1 MNIMPEI
8 DLAEIR
14 NRLAPVALEVDSILL
29 DPNNPRLAEARGTVE
44 PEDHI
49 DENEVQRDTLGRL
62 KGTGGTDLDDL
73 RASIATVGFLPIS
86 FLIVRKHFKSG
97 SNKYV
102 VVEGNRRVA
111 TIKWI
116 IREAP
121 PGITEDA
128 LSARRTELQKL
139 SVLELDTDQERLD
152 KDRLLLQGICHMSP
166 TRAWPAYARA
176 LACYTLAQRNL
187 SPTQISRALGGG
199 ISAKEVGR
207 LTRSYYAYF
216 QMINDEEYG
225 DYASAHRELLSYFS
239 EVISRRKLRDDWLEW
254 DDQQKKFTNDEKRE
268 IIYEL
273 IESQKIRRM
282 TDMRLLSK
290 IIDQTPDAIDRLVAE
305 PDFSIEEAHAG
316 AIQVERVT
324 TPPPAFPWRKHIRK
338 AIEILEEG
346 VALPFSNDDIELLQ
360 TVIDLAQTRLDEIQR
375 LLGTS

>member
-1 MNIMPEI
+1 MPEI

-14 NRLAPVALEVDSILL
+14 NRLAPVALEVDSIVL

-49 DENEVQRDTLGRL
+49 DDNEVQRDTLGRL

-166 TRAWPAYARA
+166 TKAWPAYARA

-207 LTRSYYAYF
+207 LTRSYYAYL

-316 AIQVERVT
+316 AIQVERAI
-324 TPPPAFPWRKHIRK
+324 TPPPTFPWRKHIRK
-338 AIEILEEG
+338 AIEILEEAI
-346 VALPFSNDDIELLQ
+346 ALPFSNDDIELLQ

>member
-1 MNIMPEI
+1 MPEI
-8 DLAEIR
+8 DLAEIQ
-14 NRLAPVALEVDSILL
+14 NRLAPVSLELDRILL

-44 PEDHI
+44 PEEHTD
-49 DENEVQRDTLGRL
+49 DSEVQRDTLGRL

-86 FLIVRKHFKSG
+86 FLIVRKHFKSE

-116 IREAP
+116 MREAP
-121 PGITEDA
+121 PGITEET
-128 LSARRTELQKL
+128 LTARRTELQKL
-139 SVLELDTDQERLD
+139 SVLELETDENRLE

-176 LACYTLAQRNL
+176 LACYTYAQRNL
-187 SPTQISRALGGG
+187 TPTQISRALGGG
-199 ISAKEVGR
+199 ISPKEVGR
-207 LTRSYYAYF
+207 LTRSYYAYL

-225 DYASAHRELLSYFS
+225 NYASAHRELLSYFS
-239 EVISRRKLRDDWLEW
+239 EVISRRTLRDDWLDW
-254 DDQQKKFTNDEKRE
+254 DDQQKKFTNDERRE
-268 IIYEL
+268 ILYEL
-273 IESQKIRRM
+273 IEGQKIHRM
-282 TDMRLLSK
+282 TDIRLLPK

-305 PDFSIEEAHAG
+305 TDFSLEEAHAG
-316 AIQVERVT
+316 AIQVERAT
-324 TPPPAFPWRKHIRK
+324 TPPPTIPWRKHIRK

-360 TVIDLAQTRLDEIQR
+360 TAIHLAQTRLQEIQR
-375 LLGTS
+375 FLGTS